1 MTPEET
7 LAFEAKIRAYVGREM
22 GPPKRGNDDVNLPMI
37 RHWAEVTGDDN
48 PVYTDA
54 EFAAASSKKGII
66 APPTMLLIWAMEGY
80 PMCQPR
86 GAQVDVQRELHNVFE
101 AHGFTGVL
109 GTNTITEFY
118 RDLRPGDQVTSHTVI
133 DSITGPKKT
142 ARGHGYFIE
151 TVTKFTD
158 QDGADVGRQVFRTLR
173 FVPNPELVA
182 AKAEAAGGGAA
193 RLEEPTR
200 IQSPRGHD
208 NAWWWEA
215 IDEGKLLIQRCKSC
229 GTLRHP
235 PRPMCGNCQSLEWD
249 SVESSLDGE
258 VFSYTEINYPKFP
271 GYPYPLVCGLI
282 QLKEGTRLV
291 ANIVG
296 CDPSAVHIGM
306 KVKGKVERVDAKTVL
321 PNFYP
326 A

>member
-7 LAFEAKIRAYVGREM
+7 KAFEARIRAYVGREQ
-22 GPPKRGNDDVNLPMI
+22 GAPKRGHDDVNRAMI
-37 RHWAEVTGDDN
+37 RHWAEVTGDEN

-54 EFAAASSKKGII
+54 EFAASSSKKGII

-80 PMCQPR
+80 PMAHPQAGR
-86 GAQVDVQRELHNVFE
+86 ADVQRELHNVFE

-109 GTNTITEFY
+109 GTNTVTEVY

-133 DSITGPKKT
+133 DNISEPKKT
-142 ARGHGYFIE
+142 ARGYGYFIE

-158 QDGADVGRQVFRTLR
+158 QNGEDVGRQVFRTLR
-173 FVPNPELVA
+173 FMPNAAPVA
-182 AKAEAAGGGAA
+182 ADAAAAGGAA
-193 RLEEPTR
+193 RLEVPTR

-215 IDEGKLLIQRCKSC
+215 IDRGKLLIQRCKGC

-235 PRPMCGNCQSLEWD
+235 PRPMCGICQSLEWD

-258 VFSYTEINYPKFP
+258 VFSYTEVSYPKFP

-282 QLKEGTRLV
+282 ELREGTRLV
-291 ANIVG
+291 ANIAG
-296 CDPSAVHIGM
+296 CDPGAVHVGM
-306 KVKGKVERVDAKTVL
+306 KVKGRVERVDEKTVL